1 MIRYFFCKAHKKITS
16 IKVWGHALYAPK
28 GFDIVCASVSTAIIV
43 TLNALKKFQFQT
55 DITYILQD
63 NLFELKVK
71 TIQNSTLFTL
81 LDNLEYTICN
91 LAKQYPNHFKK
102 ISQIQTRKRL

>member
-1 MIRYFFCKAHKKITS
+1 MFLQRTKKITS
-16 IKVWGHALYAPK
+16 IQVFGHALYAPK

-43 TLNALKKFQFQT
+43 TLNALEKLQFQT
-55 DITYILQD
+55 DITYNLQD
-63 NLFELKVK
+63 KLFELEVK
-71 TIQNSTLFTL
+71 TTQNPTLFIL

-91 LAKQYPNHFKK
+91 LVKQYPNHFKK